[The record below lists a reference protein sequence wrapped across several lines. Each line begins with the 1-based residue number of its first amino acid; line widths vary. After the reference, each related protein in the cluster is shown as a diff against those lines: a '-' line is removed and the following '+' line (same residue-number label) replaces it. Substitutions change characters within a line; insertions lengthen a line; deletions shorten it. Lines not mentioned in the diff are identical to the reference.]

1 VTRPGGYVLK
11 LAPEALDAHR
21 FEQLVDDARDVEPRD
36 AAAMLRDALAL
47 WRGPP
52 LADFTYRSAI
62 HALACR
68 TLGIRHLRTRPR
80 RPQTNGRQ
88 NGSFARCW
96 AAEPTARSTARAENA
111 PRPLTAG
118 YGPTTIAADT
128 QASGAR
134 QPSPA

>member
-1 VTRPGGYVLK
+1 LEDLWGEQRPDTAAKALQGYVSQVRKAIGPETLVTRPGGYVLK

-21 FEQLVDDARDVEPRD
+21 FEQLVDDARDAEPRD

-80 RPQTNGRQ
+80 RPQTNGK
-88 NGSFARCW
+88 
-96 AAEPTARSTARAENA
+96 
-111 PRPLTAG
+111 
-118 YGPTTIAADT
+118 ADWFIRT
-128 QASGAR
+128 MLGG
-134 QPSPA
+134 